1 MEIRSWSFD
10 SYCQQLRSWLLKLS
24 FGLIRYI
31 CFQAADNEALG
42 LLKWLATSQAADD
55 LNSDDELAHETILS
69 PLLPATTIDKV
80 LEKANMD
87 YESESQKECQDIL
100 DSVGDFEGLKE
111 RDSYPTDR
119 NCSSKSEPAD
129 MIPHVDGTR
138 DDVLSTPP
146 SPCAGSIENFSE
158 VEMKNEFRTPEHQVL
173 KDTSLSFNNK
183 HKRKKL
189 LWGSIPLSAA
199 QKLKTERE
207 PVNFYKETKD
217 PVGTSSSS
225 ESEVRKHVGTDACN
239 STLGRCSLR
248 DLMRRKRSYRIEPPE
263 KEETHQQMLHF
274 DELNGKSRESLADS
288 LLLAHQHSVSHE
300 AYDVKT
306 TNSGCPMYGKLPIL
320 SGSVKS
326 LNASTLDGKYDPN
339 IRIAQ
344 EVGTGAT
351 AQRGNILMPG
361 ETPPVNTGLCISKP
375 EKLESEA
382 SLGCCETFNKS
393 NAQISKSGAEENFL
407 FDERLHS
414 SAADDPEVSGG
425 DGHIERGIA
434 GLSSRRDVSEIPFE
448 IPVGTNATSGK
459 TVLNNETYGS
469 QKLGRDSFSSGLS
482 NLLPTVIHSDDK
494 DLIGMTFSRKPP
506 VADWKDGR
514 SLSSSSLHE
523 GNLLAFE
530 I

>member
-10 SYCQQLRSWLLKLS
+10 SYCQQLRSWFLKLS
-24 FGLIRYI
+24 FGLIRSI

-100 DSVGDFEGLKE
+100 DSVGDFEGSKE

-129 MIPHVDGTR
+129 MSPHVDGTG
-138 DDVLSTPP
+138 DDLVSTPP
-146 SPCAGSIENFSE
+146 SPCAGSIDNFSE
-158 VEMKNEFRTPEHQVL
+158 VDMKNEFRTPEHQDL

-189 LWGSIPLSAA
+189 LCGSIPLSAA
-199 QKLKTERE
+199 QKMKIERE
-207 PVNFYKETKD
+207 PVNLYKETKD
-217 PVGTSSSS
+217 PVGTSPSS
-225 ESEVRKHVGTDACN
+225 ESEVRKHVGTESCN

-263 KEETHQQMLHF
+263 KEDTHQQMLHF
-274 DELNGKSRESLADS
+274 DELNGRPCESLADS
-288 LLLAHQHSVSHE
+288 LSLAHQHSVSHE
-300 AYDVKT
+300 AYNVKT
-306 TNSGCPMYGKLPIL
+306 TNSGCPMYGKLPLL

-326 LNASTLDGKYDPN
+326 LNASTLDGKADPN
-339 IRIAQ
+339 IRIAE

-351 AQRGNILMPG
+351 AQRGNILVPG
-361 ETPPVNTGLCISKP
+361 DAPPVNTGLWISKP
-375 EKLESEA
+375 EKLESES
-382 SLGCCETFNKS
+382 SLGCCETSNKS
-393 NAQISKSGAEENFL
+393 DAQISKSGAEENIL

-414 SAADDPEVSGG
+414 SAADDPQVSGG
-425 DGHIERGIA
+425 DAHIERGID
-434 GLSSRRDVSEIPFE
+434 GLSSRRDISEIPFE

-459 TVLNNETYGS
+459 TVLNNEMYGS

-494 DLIGMTFSRKPP
+494 DLIGMTFCRKPP
-506 VADWKDGR
+506 VADWKDGG
-514 SLSSSSLHE
+514 SLNSSSLHE

>member
-24 FGLIRYI
+24 FGLIRSI

-55 LNSDDELAHETILS
+55 LNSDDELARETILS

-129 MIPHVDGTR
+129 MIPHVDGTG

-146 SPCAGSIENFSE
+146 SPCAGSIEIFSE

-248 DLMRRKRSYRIEPPE
+248 DLMRRKRSYRIEPPG
-263 KEETHQQMLHF
+263 KEDTLQQMLHF
-274 DELNGKSRESLADS
+274 DELNWRPCESLADS
-288 LLLAHQHSVSHE
+288 LSLVHQHSVSHE

-306 TNSGCPMYGKLPIL
+306 TNSGCPMYGKLPLL

-326 LNASTLDGKYDPN
+326 LNASMLDGKSDPY
-339 IRIAQ
+339 IRISD
-344 EVGTGAT
+344 EVGTGAI
-351 AQRGNILMPG
+351 AQRGNILMP
-361 ETPPVNTGLCISKP
+361 EEAPPVNTGLWISKP

-414 SAADDPEVSGG
+414 SAADPEISGG
-425 DGHIERGIA
+425 DGHIERGID
-434 GLSSRRDVSEIPFE
+434 GLSSRRDVSEIP
-448 IPVGTNATSGK
+448 IGTNATSGK

-494 DLIGMTFSRKPP
+494 DLIGMTFCRKPP
-506 VADWKDGR
+506 VADWKDGG
-514 SLSSSSLHE
+514 SLNSSSLHE
-523 GNLLAFE
+523 GNLPAFE